1 MCNFQQHLFLGIL
14 LSDGYKILTLNVEET
29 SLISSQVLM
38 RHGDRTPCWTY
49 PTDPYK
55 KLSDWPEG
63 LCNLTPGGK
72 QRCFE
77 LGQWLGTR
85 YKQILSHKNNS
96 EEIFVRST
104 NFKRTIMSAKYTLA
118 GLFNMNKT
126 GEESPTLIPD
136 IPVHITTTEK
146 DILLYF
152 NHTQCPKLTEL
163 KAELLASE
171 DMRIILD
178 NSRDMLDYISDH
190 SGSNIKTIHDVAG
203 MYDTLLTEQEAN
215 KTLPGWTK
223 KVFPGGEFEKLL
235 LVDYLVYS
243 WNYQIKRLQA
253 GPFLSEVVKNFDAFT
268 ANNLVP
274 PGQKISLYAG
284 HDLTICFVLN
294 TLGIFDGLAPP
305 YSSAVLFELY
315 NIQGSYK
322 VQISWR
328 NTSSMEPTVL
338 RLPGCTKM
346 CPLERFKMLTA
357 WARPTDWEYQCQ
369 LDLAVDDEVMKFL
382 EAVLPLLILLGLLA
396 TLMVWTRFCHPPLI
410 K

>member
-1 MCNFQQHLFLGIL
+1 ML
-14 LSDGYKILTLNVEET
+14 LSVGYKILAENVDEG
-29 SLISSQVLM
+29 SLIFSQVLM
-38 RHGDRTPCWTY
+38 RHGDRTPCWIY
-49 PTDPYK
+49 QTDPYRE
-55 KLSDWPEG
+55 LSNWPEG

-85 YKQILSHKNNS
+85 YTRILSHTNNS

-104 NFKRTIMSAKYTLA
+104 NLTRTIMSARYTMA
-118 GLFNMNKT
+118 GLLNKT
-126 GEESPTLIPD
+126 VEEYPTL
-136 IPVHITTTEK
+136 VHTTGSEK
-146 DILLYF
+146 DILLYY
-152 NHTQCPKLTEL
+152 NHTQCPQLTKLKTEL
-163 KAELLASE
+163 QASE
-171 DMRIILD
+171 DIKNLLD
-178 NSRDMLDYISDH
+178 NSRDMLDYISYH
-190 SGSNIKTIHDVAG
+190 SGRSMETIHEVSV

-243 WNYQIKRLQA
+243 WNSQIKRLQA
-253 GPFLSEVVKNFDAFT
+253 GPFLSQLVNNFDAFT
-268 ANNLVP
+268 TNNLVP
-274 PGQKISLYAG
+274 PDQKIFLYAG
-284 HDLTICFVLN
+284 HDLAIGFVLN

-322 VQISWR
+322 VQIYWR

-369 LDLAVDDEVMKFL
+369 LDLAVDDEVIKFL
-382 EAVLPLLILLGLLA
+382 EAVLPLFLLLLGLLA
-396 TLMVWTRFCHPPLI
+396 TILVLTRLGKSTTKKSEETLLLI
-410 K
+410 NKGLGV